1 MGWTELDPC
10 CSTPST
16 GPGCAPGCCLLLQ
29 GGEGRNVVGSHLCHG
44 LWEHGEL
51 LVSRHGYGRKGD
63 MWCVAGVRDTEPVH
77 LVLELV
83 ALGLVTLHGMV
94 LRCTAVSALGRLWVK
109 GATAALDLWG
119 TYG

>member
-1 MGWTELDPC
+1 M
-10 CSTPST
+10 
-16 GPGCAPGCCLLLQ
+16 
-29 GGEGRNVVGSHLCHG
+29 VGSHLCHG

-83 ALGLVTLHGMV
+83 VLGLVTLHGMV
-94 LRCTAVSALGRLWVK
+94 LRCTAVGALGRLWVK

>member
-1 MGWTELDPC
+1 
-10 CSTPST
+10 
-16 GPGCAPGCCLLLQ
+16 
-29 GGEGRNVVGSHLCHG
+29 
-44 LWEHGEL
+44 
-51 LVSRHGYGRKGD
+51 
-63 MWCVAGVRDTEPVH
+63 VH

-83 ALGLVTLHGMV
+83 VLGLVTLHGMV